1 MKIFESQS
9 SFELSVV
16 LTDAEALLYREVF
29 RTQMPITIPELDNRK
44 FIVKEMSPY
53 HGEGAP
59 KNSWHLVIKQE
70 AAEHTLPPTAS
81 GELTYQTIRLPQL
94 EPVLEHPHQPA
105 SQAFNPD
112 QEIETQRLTIF
123 GDIHANLPALQAVLA
138 DTEARDLS
146 PLYCLGDLVGYCT
159 FPNEVVATIQERN
172 IPTLMGNYD
181 QGIGNDSDDC
191 GCAYTNPVAEAL
203 GRRSIAWSKQ
213 NTSADTKLYLRQL
226 PAQIPLQL
234 DALRVVLV
242 HGSPRKINEYLYAD
256 RPDATLERLLDMA
269 EAEVLVCGHTH
280 IPYHRILPSGRHVVN
295 AGSVGKPK
303 DGNPQAC
310 YVVLETLNNNLS
322 VTFRRVPYDVERAAQ
337 AIEANDMPHEYA
349 EMLRTGTG

>member
-29 RTQMPITIPELDNRK
+29 RAQRPISIPELGDRK

-53 HGEGAP
+53 QGENAP
-59 KNSWHLVIKQE
+59 ENSWHLVIKQE
-70 AAEHTLPPTAS
+70 SAEHTIDPAAS
-81 GELTYQTIRLPQL
+81 GGLTYQTVGLPLPQP
-94 EPVLEHPHQPA
+94 EPVVEH
-105 SQAFNPD
+105 SD
-112 QEIETQRLTIF
+112 QEVETQRLTIF

-138 DTEARDLS
+138 DMEAHDLS
-146 PLYCLGDLVGYCT
+146 TLYCLGDLVGYGT
-159 FPNEVVATIQERN
+159 FPDEVVATIRERN

-191 GCAYTNPVAEAL
+191 GCAYTNPAAEAL

-213 NTSADTKLYLRQL
+213 NTSADTKHYLRQL

-234 DALRVVLV
+234 DALRVLLV

-269 EAEVLVCGHTH
+269 EADVLVCGHTH

-310 YVVLETLNNNLS
+310 YVVLEANNSDLT

-337 AIEANDMPHEYA
+337 AIETSAMPDEYA
-349 EMLRTGTG
+349 QMLRTGTE